1 MRAGLGLGI
10 GLRDALT
17 TAVRTLTTDIGD
29 LCDLIIY
36 NSHFVRFSVY

>member
-17 TAVRTLTTDIGD
+17 TAVRTLTTDGM
-29 LCDLIIY
+29 CDHFIH
-36 NSHFVRFSVY
+36 NSHFVRFLVY